1 MIKNITLRIMTIV
14 IFSFNMFSMQTN
26 TESIYSYENHPS
38 IREIS
43 TYLERLEVNESWQLW
58 IESYLAYFTIEI
70 DENENPQDQIEENE
84 PSDPAIQEEEPKEN
98 IQPVAPKPEKGE
110 QKKHE
115 PKNTA
120 ENKAEQKPEKKP
132 EQEKPQA
139 EPKPTE
145 TKEPE
150 KQPEKEV
157 SQSIDHR
164 AYERKVAELTNQE
177 RVAHGLDP
185 LILDS
190 ALSEV
195 ARIKSNDMND
205 NNYFSHTSPTYGSPF
220 EMMGNFGIS
229 YFSAAENIAHG
240 HLTPEDVVTGWMH
253 SSGHRANI
261 LDENLTHI
269 GVGLS
274 DNYHWTQMFIGK

>member
-1 MIKNITLRIMTIV
+1 MTIV
-14 IFSFNMFSMQTN
+14 ILSFSVFSMQTN

-43 TYLERLEVNESWQLW
+43 TYLERLEVNENWQLW

-70 DENENPQDQIEENE
+70 DENEDPQDQIEEQEPIEENE
-84 PSDPAIQEEEPKEN
+84 PSDTAIQEEEPKEN

-110 QKKHE
+110 PKKQE
-115 PKNTA
+115 PKSTA
-120 ENKAEQKPEKKP
+120 ENKP
-132 EQEKPQA
+132 EQ
-139 EPKPTE
+139 KPTE
-145 TKEPE
+145 TKEPD

-164 AYERKVAELTNQE
+164 ASERKVAELTNQE
-177 RVAHGLDP
+177 RVARDLDP

-195 ARIKSNDMND
+195 ARIKSSDMND

-220 EMMGNFGIS
+220 EMMDNFGVS

-240 HLTPEDVVTGWMH
+240 HLKM
-253 SSGHRANI
+253 SS
-261 LDENLTHI
+261 L
-269 GVGLS
+269 VGCIVQDTALI
-274 DNYHWTQMFIGK
+274 YLMRI